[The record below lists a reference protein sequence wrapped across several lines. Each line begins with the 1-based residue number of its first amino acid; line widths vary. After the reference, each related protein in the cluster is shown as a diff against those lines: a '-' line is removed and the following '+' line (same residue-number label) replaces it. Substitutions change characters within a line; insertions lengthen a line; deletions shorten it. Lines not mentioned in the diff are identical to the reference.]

1 MTGRPIG
8 SLEASSDL
16 TAVPSARVSTVML
29 SPSRRAHRA
38 RFIAAAGRLHGGDP
52 RYVHPL
58 RCELHRVLDP
68 SRNPWHRHAEMAL
81 FLATRGGV
89 TVGRVAAIQDRR
101 HDEIRSERAG
111 FFGFF
116 ECVDDPECAT
126 ALLGAA
132 ESWARA
138 RGAAIMRGPVSPS
151 MHDECGCLV
160 AGFDR
165 PPVVQMPYNPP
176 YHADLLETSGYR
188 KAQDLFAYE
197 FLGTQPIQPVIA
209 RVAAAAEASSEF
221 QLRTVDL
228 RRFQHEF
235 EALRGMFNA
244 AWEANW
250 GFVPLDA
257 DEIRWHAA
265 RLRQLIDPRVALIV
279 EAKRGDRLEPAAF
292 ALAVPD
298 VNEILVKLDGRLTP
312 MAMLRLAIGMR
323 HVHSLRLMLLGVAAP
338 FRRRGLEALLV
349 REIQR
354 RGTAAGF
361 TRGELSWVLEDN
373 AVMNKT
379 IVRAG
384 GRHYKTYR
392 LYAKTLI

>member
-1 MTGRPIG
+1 VTARPVG
-8 SLEASSDL
+8 GTEASSDP
-16 TAVPSARVSTVML
+16 TAASPARVSTIIL
-29 SPSRRAHRA
+29 SPSRRADRA
-38 RFIAAAGRLHGGDP
+38 RFIGVGGRLHRGDP
-52 RYVHPL
+52 CYVHPL
-58 RCELHRVLDP
+58 RYELHRVLDP

-81 FLATRGGV
+81 FLATRAGV

-101 HDEIRSERAG
+101 HDESRSERAG

-116 ECVDDPECAT
+116 ECVDDLECAGT
-126 ALLGAA
+126 LLGAA

-138 RGAAIMRGPVSPS
+138 RGAAVMRGPVSPS

-176 YHADLLETSGYR
+176 YHAELLEACGYR

-197 FLGTQPIQPVIA
+197 FLGAQDIQPVIA
-209 RVAAAAEASSEF
+209 RVAAAAEASGEF
-221 QLRTVDL
+221 HLRTVDP
-228 RRFQHEF
+228 RRFEQEF
-235 EALRGMFNA
+235 EALRGVFNT

-250 GFVPLDA
+250 GFVPLDQH
-257 DEIRWHAA
+257 EIEWHAS

-298 VNEILVKLDGRLTP
+298 VNEILVKLHGRLTP
-312 MAMLRLAIGMR
+312 LAMLRLVLGMR

-361 TRGELSWVLEDN
+361 TRAELSWVLEDN